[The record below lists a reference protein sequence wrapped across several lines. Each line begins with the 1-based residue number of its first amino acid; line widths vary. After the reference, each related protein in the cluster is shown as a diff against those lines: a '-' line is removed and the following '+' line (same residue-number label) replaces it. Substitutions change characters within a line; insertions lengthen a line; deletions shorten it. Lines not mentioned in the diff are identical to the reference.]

1 MQAQKITENA
11 GEFVVLLQGVH
22 DFYGKDMSEFA
33 LGVWVQAC
41 QAFTLEQ
48 VSKAFTAH
56 TMDAERGAFMPKPSD
71 IVRALYGTVT
81 DRSLVAWGKV
91 MDAVRL
97 VGAYSSV
104 AFDDP
109 AIHCAVEDMGGW
121 PKVCREPLDA
131 LPHTQRRFCDAHR
144 AYTTRGTSEY
154 PRYLPGVHELE
165 NRAGGHRVAPPVLI
179 GNPESAQQV
188 LRLGGDGKKTQVTHL
203 VGSSAALRIG
213 RAREAA

>member
-1 MQAQKITENA
+1 MPKPEDASK
-11 GEFVVLLQGVH
+11 FVELLQGVH
-22 DFYGKDMSEFA
+22 DFYGKDLSEFA

-41 QAFTLEQ
+41 QAFTLDQ
-48 VSKAFTAH
+48 CRKAFTAH

-71 IVRALYGTVT
+71 IVRALHGTVA

-91 MDAVRL
+91 MDAMRL

-109 AIHCAVEDMGGW
+109 AIHCAIEDMGGW

-144 AYTTRGTSEY
+144 AYTTRGASEY
-154 PRYLPGVHELE
+154 PRHLPGVHELE
-165 NRAGGHRVAPPVLI
+165 NRTGGYRVAPPVLI
-179 GNPESAQQV
+179 GNPEAARQV
-188 LRLGGDGKKTQVTHL
+188 LLLGGDGKKHQVTRL
-203 VGSSAALRIG
+203 AGAATALRIG
-213 RAREAA
+213 RTQEAA